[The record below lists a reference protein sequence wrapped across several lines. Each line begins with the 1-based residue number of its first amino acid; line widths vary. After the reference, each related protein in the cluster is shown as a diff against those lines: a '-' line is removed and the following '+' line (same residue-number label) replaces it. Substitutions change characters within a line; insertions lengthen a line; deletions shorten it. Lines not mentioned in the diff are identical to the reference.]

1 MKSVFC
7 KFLLICS
14 YIGCININIY
24 VGLKIYIYIYMYKC
38 PDPRSGSKAI
48 SNGKVRPS
56 AISTVRRE
64 PSYVETSMRLDPDS
78 IIYR

>member
-1 MKSVFC
+1 
-7 KFLLICS
+7 
-14 YIGCININIY
+14 
-24 VGLKIYIYIYMYKC
+24 MYKC